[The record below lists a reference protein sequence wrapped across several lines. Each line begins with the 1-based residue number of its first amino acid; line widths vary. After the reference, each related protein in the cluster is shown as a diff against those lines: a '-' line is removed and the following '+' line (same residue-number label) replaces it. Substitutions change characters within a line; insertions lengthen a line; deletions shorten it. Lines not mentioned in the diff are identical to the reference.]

1 MEKNS
6 LNVEFKYLIGKT
18 YYYFDKKTQTVGEF
32 IVDRILILVKGE
44 NEYRISYKVKTTPH
58 SSNFADNSIDSE
70 YENPDI
76 LLSDNLQD
84 LFKKMNDFFKYK
96 NL

>member
-58 SSNFADNSIDSE
+58 SSSFADNSIDSE

-76 LLSDNLQD
+76 LLSDGLQD